1 MAKDDTKKAPVKLL
15 HAYWPEE
22 DVRVDAG
29 QIIELPL
36 AEAKTLIAANK
47 AERADPMP
55 GEE

>member
-1 MAKDDTKKAPVKLL
+1 MAPEKPRLAPVKTLY
-15 HAYWPEE
+15 AYWPDA
-22 DVRVDAG
+22 DVRIEAG

-36 AEAKTLIAANK
+36 DQAKKLIADGK